1 MLRRL
6 LPACAIAIAI
16 GLFAAASA
24 SSALDCPSP
33 EKKGQ
38 TPGGYTICK
47 PSAAAQCGPGRKYT
61 RHQRELV
68 PMCEDSAP
76 AARPASPALPAK
88 GPCAAGEQAVNHKG
102 YDLCKPVGGACGKGR
117 RNVPHHR
124 YPDLVICEN
133 DPRAAQSAH
142 VEIACPEN
150 ERAVFPKSKAGKPF
164 CEPVGRCGFGR
175 VAVASDVP
183 GKRMCIPK

>member
-6 LPACAIAIAI
+6 LPVCALALA
-16 GLFAAASA
+16 LFFVASA
-24 SSALDCPSP
+24 SSAADCPSP

-61 RHQRELV
+61 KHPRELV
-68 PMCEDSAP
+68 PMCEDAAPAVKSAGPAAP
-76 AARPASPALPAK
+76 AAKSA
-88 GPCAAGEQAVNHKG
+88 CAPGETFEKYRG
-102 YDLCKPVGGACGKGR
+102 YDVCKPNGGACGKGR

-124 YPDLVICEN
+124 FPDLIVCEK
-133 DPRAAQSAH
+133 DPHASSAAH
-142 VEIACPEN
+142 VEITCAEN
-150 ERAVFPKSKAGKPF
+150 ERPYFPKSKTGKPF

-175 VAVASDVP
+175 VAVAADVP
-183 GKRMCIPK
+183 GKKMCIPK